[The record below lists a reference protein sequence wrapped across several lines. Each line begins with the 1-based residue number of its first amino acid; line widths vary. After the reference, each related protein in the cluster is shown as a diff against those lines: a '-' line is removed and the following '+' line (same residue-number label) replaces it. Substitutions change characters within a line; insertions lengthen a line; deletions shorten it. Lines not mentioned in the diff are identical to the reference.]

1 MDGFDVDIKLEL
13 LHELQKLGL
22 DKINDK
28 AMTAVSLG
36 YFLGQLDAAE
46 SREKYGACTELVKEQ
61 VKKFLESYHASER
74 P

>member
-1 MDGFDVDIKLEL
+1 MDGFESDIRLEL

-36 YFLGQLDAAE
+36 YFIGQLDAAE
-46 SREKYGACTELVKEQ
+46 SREKYGACTELVKDQ
-61 VKKFLESYHASER
+61 VKKFLAEYHT
-74 P
+74 